1 MDESCVSWVEVD
13 RGAYRHNLR
22 EVARHTGTRV
32 LAVVKANGYGHGM
45 VPVARAAIE
54 AGAVFLGVA
63 MVAEG
68 VRLRQEGV
76 GPADGGPAIPILV
89 MGAALEGQAEAV
101 AAHGLSQVVTRP
113 ELAAALQEAGARRGV
128 RVPVHVKVD
137 TGMAR
142 VG

>member
-1 MDESCVSWVEVD
+1 MDAMWQAEIRVD
-13 RGAYRHNLR
+13 LDAIRHNVGLLR
-22 EVARHTGTRV
+22 AGTSAQV

-45 VPVARAAIE
+45 VPVARAALE

-76 GPADGGPAIPILV
+76 GTSDGGRAIPILV

-113 ELAAALQEAGARRGV
+113 ELAAAL
-128 RVPVHVKVD
+128 
-137 TGMAR
+137 
-142 VG
+142 